1 MDGPKILSGTKS
13 LFTLASL
20 IVLALAL
27 NTWVT
32 GVQKKPNPKER
43 VVEKLYAEDSPVVVA
58 DVTVSG
64 KTHKLGERF
73 DRDGDWLIDLSLNLK
88 NVSEKPITFVGLD
101 LDFPET
107 KATGNIMAFP
117 IRFGRNPRARGVG
130 GEPKRLAPDETVSVA
145 LSPSDNS
152 DLKTFLEQR
161 HSIASIHKAVV
172 RITEVHFEDGAI
184 WINGSW
190 VRPDPNNLNRLIP
203 VDAP

>member
-1 MDGPKILSGTKS
+1 MDRPKILSGTNS
-13 LFTLASL
+13 LFTLASV

-43 VVEKLYAEDSPVVVA
+43 VVEKLYAEDSPVVIA
-58 DVTVSG
+58 DVTVSD

-73 DRDGDWLIDLSLNLK
+73 ERDGDWLINLSLNLK
-88 NVSEKPITFVGLD
+88 NVSGRPITFVGLD

-117 IRFGRNPRARGVG
+117 IRFGRNPRARSVVG
-130 GEPKRLAPDETVSVA
+130 EAKRLAPDDTVNVA
-145 LSPSDNS
+145 LSESDKA
-152 DLKTFLEQR
+152 DLKTFVEQR
-161 HSIASIHKAVV
+161 HSIASLHRVVV
-172 RITEVHFEDGAI
+172 RVTEVHFEDGAI

-190 VRPDPNNLNRLIP
+190 LRPDPNNLNRLIP
-203 VDAP
+203 VAP